1 MNILLTVSTFT
12 VLILSAFFIFLN
24 MGKEKIVFNRYLLLM
39 LLMGVFFLMLEY
51 VSQVLASPWLHFVLE
66 FPIGLLYG
74 PGLLFLIHNL
84 PQNHTPTQPIWL
96 HLIPFFV
103 ALIIYSIIVQDS
115 DLHYRYSLDYTM
127 AMLFITTLHL
137 GCYLLYLRPSVSRIL
152 RGRIKENKITKGAWY
167 LSFLILIASLFSS
180 LKDMINDAGN
190 IYIHRI
196 ISLLLYSMFLLGVWF
211 IFFTQR
217 RLKKMWYSIE
227 KSNEERDISAPEK
240 NNNKVKYTIP
250 LIPLTR
256 EQEVSYRGRIELF
269 IQTLAY
275 LDSDLNKDK
284 FSSQLEIP
292 VHHIAPFLK
301 QEFGKGF
308 NAFVNQL
315 RLNYA
320 IRQLKSEELMYTI
333 EDLSMVC
340 GFNSRASFY
349 RNFQA
354 EFGCSPHQYRL
365 DYEEPLN

>member
-1 MNILLTVSTFT
+1 MSILLTGSTFA

-24 MGKEKIVFNRYLLLM
+24 IGKEKKVFNRYLLLM
-39 LLMGVFFLMLEY
+39 LLLGGFFLMLEY
-51 VSQVLASPWLHFVLE
+51 TSQVLGSTWLHLVLE

-74 PGLLFLIHNL
+74 PGLLLLIHNL
-84 PQNHTPTQPIWL
+84 PQNHTRTQPIWL

-103 ALIIYSIIVQDS
+103 ALITYLFIVQDS
-115 DLHYRYSLDYTM
+115 NRHYRYSLDYTM
-127 AMLFITTLHL
+127 IMQFIAVLHL
-137 GCYLLYLRPSVSRIL
+137 GCYLLYLRPNVSRII
-152 RGRIKENKITKGAWY
+152 RGRVKENEIPKVAWY
-167 LSFLILIASLFSS
+167 LSFLTLLACSLP
-180 LKDMINDAGN
+180 LLADMIEEPGN
-190 IYIHRI
+190 IHIHRFF
-196 ISLLLYSMFLLGVWF
+196 SLLLYTMFLLGASFVF
-211 IFFTQR
+211 LMQR
-217 RLKKMWYSIE
+217 RLKKPAYAIDMS
-227 KSNEERDISAPEK
+227 KEEQEDPVLER
-240 NNNKVKYTIP
+240 NKKRNTIP

-256 EQEVSYRGRIELF
+256 EQEVSYRNRIELF

-292 VHHIAPFLK
+292 VQHIAPFLK

-315 RLNYA
+315 RLSYA

-340 GFNSRASFY
+340 GFSSRASFY

-365 DYEEPLN
+365 DYGEGLDSF